1 MGKRACVVIGIACL
15 AALMPTGATA
25 STLLFT
31 NANGDQVLT
40 HRVLLQQTRPLYA
53 GTRTPGNDFGTLLPV
68 TDSGGF
74 FSADAVVD
82 DAGGA
87 TALFSDADPSPLQSR
102 DTTVTVATR
111 QPGGG
116 FASQFSFE
124 SWGRD
129 RPVLAG
135 NGRGDAA
142 VAWKNALQDD
152 YYAFRPSGG
161 RFGAPAPPPGDDC
174 SALGVA
180 LDPDGSLVYFCQ
192 RYDRTSHELR
202 ITEFV
207 RRPGEDGFTETS
219 DVPALQGPPPRF
231 VVASGG
237 RALALETGN
246 STGSSTINVIDRAPG
261 GHFGQPTATPVPDYV
276 AVDDVALAS
285 SGAAAIVFGPE
296 DTYLTVRD
304 PGGSFQKPMR
314 IAARIPVRFPGDIR
328 ESIRVRIDDRGDT
341 VVAWQGERGS
351 VRSVY
356 RPAGSAA
363 GPARTLVAVQPFAP
377 APLDP
382 PGLAIDGNGRA
393 TVAWEESDAVTVRTL
408 TRDFDAVSADPPV
421 QVDSVPSFVRE
432 GPPETCR
439 PADAQLLR
447 SSDEVTVYNHYHY
460 GPEACLL
467 ARGTP
472 VPLVEQTNSGQA
484 YESIQPPT
492 SMALRGPLVAYGVT
506 YSSVRSGG
514 ATSMRVIDLRDP
526 YSGLNRSTSLVDSAH
541 PATLVTTRLKQ
552 DGAVAW
558 IHRRRGR
565 TKQVLVWDAHAGKP
579 RRVDSGRRIDPRTF
593 KLHGSRLTWRKRG
606 KLHHATLR

>member
-1 MGKRACVVIGIACL
+1 MGKRACVVIGIGCL
-15 AALMPTGATA
+15 AALTPTAATA
-25 STLLFT
+25 STQLFT

-53 GTRTPGNDFGTLLPV
+53 GTRAPGNDFGTLVPV
-68 TDSGGF
+68 TDGGGF

-87 TALFSDADPSPLQSR
+87 AALFSDLDPSPLQAR
-102 DTTVTVATR
+102 ATTAAVATT

-116 FASQFSFE
+116 FASQFSFD
-124 SWGRD
+124 SWGMD

-142 VAWKNALQDD
+142 VVWRGALAGH
-152 YYAFRPSGG
+152 YYTSRPSGG
-161 RFGAPAPPPGDDC
+161 NFSAPAPPPGDDC
-174 SALGVA
+174 SPLGVA

-192 RYDRTSHELR
+192 RYDRTRQEVR

-207 RRPGEDGFTETS
+207 RQPGADGFTETA
-219 DVPALQGPPPRF
+219 DVPALQGAAPRF

-246 STGSSTINVIDRAPG
+246 VTGSSTINAIDRAPG
-261 GHFGQPTATPVPDYV
+261 GHFGHPTAVPAYFAV
-276 AVDDVALAS
+276 ADVALAS
-285 SGAAAIVFGPE
+285 SGAAAIVFGTE
-296 DTYLTVRD
+296 YTYLTVRD
-304 PGGSFQKPMR
+304 PGGSFQTPTR
-314 IAARIPVRFPGDIR
+314 IAGRIPVGFPRNIGER
-328 ESIRVRIDDRGDT
+328 IRVRIDDRGDT
-341 VVAWQGERGS
+341 VVAWQGERGT

-363 GPARTLVAVQPFAP
+363 MPARTLVPAQPFAP
-377 APLDP
+377 TPGDP

-408 TRDFDAVSADPPV
+408 TRDFDALSADPPV

-432 GPPETCR
+432 GPPEACR
-439 PADAQLLR
+439 PTGARLLR
-447 SSDEVTVYNHYHY
+447 SSDEVTVYDDRY

-472 VPLVEQTNSGQA
+472 VLLVENMNPGEASVNIQA
-484 YESIQPPT
+484 PS

-506 YSSVRSGG
+506 YSSTRGGG
-514 ATSMRVIDLRDP
+514 ATVMQVMDLRDP
-526 YSGLNRSTSLVDSAH
+526 YSGLNRSTALGMGAH

-552 DGAVAW
+552 DAAVAW
-558 IHRRRGR
+558 IARLGR
-565 TKQVLVWDAHAGKP
+565 TKQVIVWDAHAANP
-579 RRVDSGRRIDPRTF
+579 RRADSGRRIDPRTF
-593 KLHGSRLTWRKRG
+593 KLRGSRLTWRKRG